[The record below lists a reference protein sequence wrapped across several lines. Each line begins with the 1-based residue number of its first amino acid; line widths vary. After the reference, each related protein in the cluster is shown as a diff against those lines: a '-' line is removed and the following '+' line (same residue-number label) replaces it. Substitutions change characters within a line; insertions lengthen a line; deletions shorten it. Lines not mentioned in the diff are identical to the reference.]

1 MSVSNI
7 RKIMQY
13 LAPVACSDI
22 EVDGTVLK
30 NDVRSIK
37 LSEKFF
43 DLDEC
48 KMCGG
53 CCVPEHNVFVQF
65 EYDAIMSYT
74 AQQMEEYGLPS
85 EYLDEL
91 KENLTESSHTV
102 NGAKIPLY
110 TFTKPYPELYIAP
123 RGRTIPR
130 CYWAYQRDDGN
141 IVCGIHPV
149 RSITCRMPHMR
160 ILSKTGSRSAS
171 FTTTQFGRN
180 YALKCPSTFH
190 SPQSEVEFEVSKAD
204 KLDKLR
210 YLERIADAVN
220 VKTHLPE
227 ICAYIEQITFDNY
240 RRYLGV
246 NIINNTKK
254 LFQLPDRR

>member
-22 EVDGTVLK
+22 EVDGTILK
-30 NDVRSIK
+30 NDVKSIK

-53 CCVPEHNVFVQF
+53 CCVPEHNIFVQF

-74 AQQMEEYGLPS
+74 AEQIEEYGLPS
-85 EYLDEL
+85 EYLNEL

-102 NGAKIPLY
+102 NGVKILSY
-110 TFTKPYPELYIAP
+110 TFVKPYPELYIAP

-160 ILSKTGSRSAS
+160 IMYKTGSQSAS

-190 SPQSEVEFEVSKAD
+190 SPQSVAEFEASKAD

-227 ICAYIEQITFDNY
+227 ICAYIEQISFDNY

-254 LFQLPDRR
+254 LFKL